1 MVLEVTAVLCTV
13 AAVWILFGS
22 NQRRMLGLVAGAP
35 ERDAGAER
43 DAGKGAADR
52 WSLGPWLR
60 VFAGVAA
67 AALLVALFGAVGGV
81 VAAGAAAFLWFRSRE
96 RRKRPER
103 LPVTDDLPVLI
114 GLLASGI
121 RAGVT
126 LPACLT
132 AVSGAARGGLGEELA
147 AVSEQL
153 RLGAEPAL
161 AWRRSALP
169 EPLVEVGRDLARA
182 TETGA
187 PVADLLDRHVA
198 DLRRQVKART
208 TARIERMGV
217 LVVAPLGL
225 CFLPAFIL
233 VGVVPMAADL
243 LTAALSY

>member
-1 MVLEVTAVLCTV
+1 MVFEVAAVLCAVTAVWV
-13 AAVWILFGS
+13 LFGS
-22 NQRRMLGLVAGAP
+22 NQRRVLRLVAAAP
-35 ERDAGAER
+35 EHDAGTRTSAR
-43 DAGKGAADR
+43 R
-52 WSLGPWLR
+52 PLGPWLR
-60 VFAGVAA
+60 LFAGLGAA
-67 AALLVALFGAVGGV
+67 TLSVALLGAVGGLA
-81 VAAGAAAFLWFRSRE
+81 AAGGGAFLWLRARE
-96 RRKRPER
+96 RRRRPER

-114 GLLASGI
+114 GLIASGI

-132 AVSGAARGGLGEELA
+132 AVSGAARGGLGEEIA

-161 AWRRSALP
+161 AWRRQALP
-169 EPLVEVGRDLARA
+169 EPLAEVGRDLIRA

-187 PVADLLDRHVA
+187 PVADQLDRHVA
-198 DLRRQVKART
+198 DLRRQLKART

-233 VGVVPMAADL
+233 IGVVPMAADL
-243 LTAALSY
+243 LTTALSY

>member
-1 MVLEVTAVLCTV
+1 MVFEVVAVLCAV
-13 AAVWILFGS
+13 AAVWVLFGS
-22 NQRRMLGLVAGAP
+22 EQRRMLKLVAGAS
-35 ERDAGAER
+35 ERDAGRSASAR
-43 DAGKGAADR
+43 R
-52 WSLGPWLR
+52 PLGPWLR
-60 VFAGVAA
+60 LFAGMGA
-67 AALLVALFGAVGGV
+67 AALLVALFGAMGGLA
-81 VAAGAAAFLWFRSRE
+81 AAGGGAFLWWRDRE

-114 GLLASGI
+114 GLIASGI
-121 RAGVT
+121 RAGAT

-132 AVSGAARGGLGEELA
+132 AVSGAARSALGEEIA

-161 AWRRSALP
+161 AWRRPALP
-169 EPLVEVGRDLARA
+169 EPLAEIGRDLARA
-182 TETGA
+182 AETGA

-233 VGVVPMAADL
+233 IGVVPMAADL
-243 LTAALSY
+243 LTTALSY